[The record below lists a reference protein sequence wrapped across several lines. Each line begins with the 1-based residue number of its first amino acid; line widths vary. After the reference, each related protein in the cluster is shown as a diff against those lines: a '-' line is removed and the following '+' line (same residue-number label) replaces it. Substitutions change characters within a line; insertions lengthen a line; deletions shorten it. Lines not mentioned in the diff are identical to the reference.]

1 MSYDNTGFYL
11 ILMLTSGTTTSRIFY
26 IDIFHDVT
34 NIRNFLNF
42 KNFIVGTRKVTPLTR
57 TPTKFWIGAM
67 PPFRLLQPME
77 LTVAHIGDVTR
88 NDNRI
93 VKLQNKSEQSTALGS
108 INRSSTYYI
117 AIAADTVAVAV
128 DETVDL
134 DLDAFNVTERPYQME
149 DGSLPTD
156 ADGNDIADNDGNPL
170 MLKWLS
176 LK

>member
-1 MSYDNTGFYL
+1 MKDISFE
-11 ILMLTSGTTTSRIFY
+11 ILKF
-26 IDIFHDVT
+26 F
-34 NIRNFLNF
+34 
-42 KNFIVGTRKVTPLTR
+42 VGTGEVSTLTR

-67 PPFRLLQPME
+67 PPLCFIATME

-93 VKLQNKSEQSTALGS
+93 VKLQNKSEQETAIGS
-108 INRSSTYYI
+108 VNRSATYYI
-117 AIAADTVAVAV
+117 AIASDTVKVAV
-128 DETVDL
+128 DETVNLEL
-134 DLDAFNVTERPYQME
+134 DDFTITERPYQME

-156 ADGNDIADNDGNPL
+156 DDGNDIADNDGNPL